1 MYWFLGIG
9 LGIAVP
15 AVLVCAALA
24 AIAWKAYK
32 VVVHPAHGFFDAP
45 RMGDAL
51 EREEIRFLSRD
62 GTQLAAWFIAG
73 SRRQTVLLLHGYT
86 ACKDD
91 MLSHAAFLHDAG
103 FSLLLLD
110 LRYCGDSAGVA
121 CTLGANERDD
131 VQAAIEYLQLRDDVD
146 HDGIG
151 ILGLSLGASLAI
163 LAACDS
169 PSVRAVVA
177 ESAFRSL
184 KSAVQQNFRRF
195 THMPSFPAAN
205 LTTKLTEWRHKVSA
219 LRVVPER
226 EVGGL
231 RRCALLLIHAQ
242 DDEIISVADSQAI
255 FVRANEPKEFWL
267 VPSAPHAM
275 AFNVL
280 RHEYVGR
287 VVAFFDRWLPST

>member
-184 KSAVQQNFRRF
+184 KSAVQQNFRRL
-195 THMPSFPAAN
+195 HKHAELSGRKSDDQAHRMAPQGQRPARCSRTRGWRI
-205 LTTKLTEWRHKVSA
+205 TTVRT
-219 LRVVPER
+219 P
-226 EVGGL
+226 
-231 RRCALLLIHAQ
+231 
-242 DDEIISVADSQAI
+242 ADPRS
-255 FVRANEPKEFWL
+255 R
-267 VPSAPHAM
+267 
-275 AFNVL
+275 
-280 RHEYVGR
+280 
-287 VVAFFDRWLPST
+287 